1 MHPSDRKNKSKGER
15 KMISEKVKIINPSGL
30 HLLNAVNLSNSVN
43 RYKSAISFA
52 YETNGMRGT
61 VNVKSILS
69 IVAAG
74 IHQGEEIEICCSGED
89 EEEAL
94 QAAVAAVKSVLGD
107 VME

>member
-1 MHPSDRKNKSKGER
+1 
-15 KMISEKVKIINPSGL
+15 
-30 HLLNAVNLSNSVN
+30 
-43 RYKSAISFA
+43 
-52 YETNGMRGT
+52 MRGT

-94 QAAVAAVKSVLGD
+94 QAAVAAVKSGLGD